1 MKAIWRKQTTLK
13 LTPSPPKKLKLKN
26 KINKSYSKH
35 MECPIFGKD
44 EGLII
49 EYENGDEV

>member
-1 MKAIWRKQTTLK
+1 
-13 LTPSPPKKLKLKN
+13 
-26 KINKSYSKH
+26 

-49 EYENGDEV
+49 EYENGDEVQNDFKTKEKFKMWVIDASSPIPKFLPKEK